1 MKYQIDPAQFMQ
13 ALDSD
18 NPMQERYCGKVS
30 DEFILAADTVFK
42 EVVQKVLGENYSG
55 SQPALFIP

>member
-1 MKYQIDPAQFMQ
+1 MNNQIDPAQFMQ

-42 EVVQKVLGENYSG
+42 EVVQKVLDENNS
-55 SQPALFIP
+55 SSRPALFIP